1 MKTSRADRVRFTLLL
16 LLALIL
22 MATLI
27 LENQAAQ
34 AGDPRVIT
42 HAAPGETTA
51 LAPLAPQANATAAAL
66 MAAEMAAL
74 TPPQYLLD
82 LPLTIR

>member
-1 MKTSRADRVRFTLLL
+1 MRASRADRVRFTLLL

-34 AGDPRVIT
+34 AGDPQVISQP
-42 HAAPGETTA
+42 AAGESTA